1 LLTCGSVARHTPCHG
16 FLPGLAHGALFQARE
31 GQEGHG

>member
-1 LLTCGSVARHTPCHG
+1 VWARHTPCHG
-16 FLPGLAHGALFQARE
+16 FLPGLARAWLFLRCA